1 MEKELKKVIKEK
13 FDINKI
19 YYEIDSNKDY
29 LFLSIKSVEPYQ
41 SILIVNINLKD
52 NEKEVLKQLIKCIKE
67 FDFSFTLEFN
77 SLEELINWNN

>member
-67 FDFSFTLEFN
+67 FDFSFTLEFD
-77 SLEELINWNN
+77 SLKELINWNN